1 MREKVTIITGASGE
15 IGQNLILEFE
25 KLNNKKIVAIDL
37 NKPIKANCIYRFYQ
51 NSILDESL
59 LDKLNKNYII
69 EEIFHLAA
77 VLSTKAEK
85 NPILAEE
92 VNIKGTMNLFDLAL
106 SQNKKNN
113 ILTKFFFPSSI
124 AVYNTYS
131 CINKDEIISE
141 ESYCNPITVYGKNKL
156 FCENLGTSFNKYGN
170 AANAF
175 LDFRCIRFPG
185 IISANSMP
193 TGGTSDYAP
202 ELIHNAFKKNNYI
215 CFVNEFTRLPFI
227 VMPDAIDAIIQ
238 MMKINKKNLNKHVY
252 NIQSFSPTVN
262 DLCIIINTKLPNFSL
277 SYNVD
282 DMRQSIVDNWPNFID
297 DVAARNDW
305 KWNPKY
311 NLESAFNNYLQPKLE
326 K

>member
-1 MREKVTIITGASGE
+1 M
-15 IGQNLILEFE
+15 
-25 KLNNKKIVAIDL
+25 
-37 NKPIKANCIYRFYQ
+37 
-51 NSILDESL
+51 L
-59 LDKLNKNYII
+59 LDKLNEKYII

-85 NPILAEE
+85 NPLLAEE
-92 VNIKGTMNLFDLAL
+92 VNIKGTLNLFNLAL

-124 AVYNTYS
+124 AVYNMHS
-131 CINKDEIISE
+131 CINKDEIICE
-141 ESYCNPITVYGKNKL
+141 ESFCNPATIYGKHKL
-156 FCENLGTSFNKYGN
+156 FCENLGASFDKYGN

-185 IISANSMP
+185 IISANSIP

-202 ELIHNAFKKNNYI
+202 ELIHNAFKRNNYT
-215 CFVNEFTRLPFI
+215 CFVNESTRLPFI
-227 VMPDAIDAIIQ
+227 VMPDAIDAVIQ
-238 MMKINKKNLNKHVY
+238 MMKVNKKNLDKRVY
-252 NIQSFSPTVN
+252 NIKSFSPSVN
-262 DLCIIINTKLPNFSL
+262 ELSVIIKTKFPNFSL

-282 DMRQSIVDNWPNFID
+282 EMRQSIVDNWPNFID
-297 DVAARNDW
+297 DDAARNDW
-305 KWNPKY
+305 AWEPKY